1 MWKQWKWVALCS
13 LLVLT
18 WTPLQMALA
27 HSLGGY
33 APEPTASDLI
43 AAVNNLRL
51 ANGLAPLNVHP
62 ILMQVAQSQAD
73 ALLATEGAVGHSRPN
88 GMTLTQ
94 QLLILGYPLSG
105 DLSLGGYR
113 SENYVFG
120 YNLSPLDAVE
130 SWRGDDPHANTML
143 SPERSDIGAGVSVSS
158 DGTVY
163 YVIDTALQTASGQ
176 PQSDASLYLPGSGMT
191 ATNPEDA
198 LNQYIVPIVV
208 STARPD
214 GDVFHKVQYG
224 QSLWGIAIEYHTTIK
239 QIRLLNNLGENN
251 TVYPNQLLLVMKG
264 ATQPAPPVP
273 TISTGL
279 PVISTLPMQ
288 ETIVATASPTATPP
302 AGPPA
307 AQTDSNGPSLG
318 VTILILAL
326 LIVVGGGTA
335 VWFIREP
342 TQETKT

>member
-1 MWKQWKWVALCS
+1 MWTKWKWFALCV
-13 LLVLT
+13 LLLLT
-18 WTPLQMALA
+18 LTSPRMALA
-27 HSLGGY
+27 HSSVDHAL
-33 APEPTASDLI
+33 EPTASELI
-43 AAVNNLRL
+43 TAVNNLRL

-62 ILMQVAQSQAD
+62 ILMQVAQGQAD
-73 ALLATEGAVGHSRPN
+73 ALNATDGAVGHGRPN

-113 SENYVFG
+113 SENFVFG

-130 SWRGDDPHANTML
+130 AWRGDDPHTNTML
-143 SPERSDIGAGVSVSS
+143 SPNRSDIGAGVSIAS

-163 YVIDTALQTASGQ
+163 YVIDTALQTPSGL
-176 PQSDASLYLPGSGMT
+176 PQSDASLYLPGSGTT
-191 ATNPEDA
+191 AINPEDA
-198 LNQYIVPIVV
+198 LSQYIVPIVV

-224 QSLWGIAIEYHTTIK
+224 QSLWGIAIEYHTKID
-239 QIRLLNNLGENN
+239 QIRLLNNLGDDN

-264 ATQPAPPVP
+264 ATQPAPPIP
-273 TISTGL
+273 TVSTVVTVIGTL
-279 PVISTLPMQ
+279 PVQ
-288 ETIVATASPTATPP
+288 AATVPSSPTATLIMEVP
-302 AGPPA
+302 AV
-307 AQTDSNGPSLG
+307 QTDRNGPSLG
-318 VTILILAL
+318 VMVLILAL

-342 TQETKT
+342 AQETKT